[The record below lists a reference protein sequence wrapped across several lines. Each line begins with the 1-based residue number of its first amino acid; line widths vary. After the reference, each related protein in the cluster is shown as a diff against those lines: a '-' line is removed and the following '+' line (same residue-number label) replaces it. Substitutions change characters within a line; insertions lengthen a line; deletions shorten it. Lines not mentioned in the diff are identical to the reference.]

1 MTTPAPV
8 PASGQRLSIDSPVQY
23 VKGIGPKRAAVLA
36 ADPFGIRTVEDL
48 LSHYPRR
55 YLDRSNVSR
64 IKDLMPGDTATVVAK
79 VFSGGVKQGRTSRFT
94 LLVGDDTGFLECVW
108 FKAGAYLAKAFE
120 AGQTVAFSGKVTLY
134 RGLQLVHPE
143 FDRISDEGE
152 LNPIHTGAIVPLY
165 PSSETLGRAGLDSRG
180 FRRILHPLLDGL
192 KSQIREPLPEAMRLK
207 LELAP
212 AAEAVENIHYPRDWM
227 SLERAK
233 RRLKFDELFALQV
246 FLQLQRKGR
255 ELEKKG
261 IAFDRD
267 GDLARRFLES
277 LPFELTGGQKA
288 ALEEIRADMRSPHPM
303 NRLLQGDVGSGKTVV
318 AAAALLVAVENGCQ
332 AALMAP
338 TEILAEQHFINI
350 RGWMEALGVTAAL
363 LKGGQRSVARREVL
377 EGLKSG
383 SVSIAVGTHAL
394 VQEGVDFHRLGV
406 VVIDEQHRFGVLQRA
421 VLRRKGAHPD
431 VLVMTA
437 TPIPRTLA
445 LTLYGDLDVSVMKDM
460 PKGRLPVRTVWRGE
474 EKRQAIYEFIRNELA
489 SGRQAYI
496 VYPLVEESEK
506 VDLAAATEGHDTL
519 SRTVFPE
526 FRTALLHGRMKADEK
541 ESVMAAFKAGDIRV
555 LVSTTVIEVGV
566 DVPNATV
573 MLVEHAER
581 FGLTQLHQLRGRV
594 GRGGNRST
602 CVLLAQSGFGDDALK
617 RLKTM
622 ESTNDGFRIAEVDL
636 ELRGP
641 GELFGTRQHGM
652 LNLKIADLVTDQ
664 AILESARN
672 EAQAVVETDPR
683 LSETR
688 NRPIREMVLK
698 AYGKNLGLIEVG

>member
-1 MTTPAPV
+1 
-8 PASGQRLSIDSPVQY
+8 VQY
-23 VKGIGPKRAAVLA
+23 VKGIGPKRSAVLA
-36 ADPFGIRTVEDL
+36 AEPFGIRTVEDL

-55 YLDRSNVSR
+55 YLDRSNVTR
-64 IKDLMPGDTATVVAK
+64 IKDLAPGETATVVAK
-79 VFSGGVKQGRTSRFT
+79 VLQGGVKRGRTTRFS
-94 LLVGDDTGFLECVW
+94 LLVGDNTGFLECVW
-108 FKAGAYLAKAFE
+108 FKGGAYLAKAFE

-165 PSSETLGRAGLDSRG
+165 PSSDALGRAGLDSRG
-180 FRRILHPLLDGL
+180 FRRILRPLLEGL
-192 KSQIREPLPEAMRLK
+192 KSQIREPLDEALRSRLD
-207 LELAP
+207 LAP
-212 AAEAVENIHYPRDWM
+212 VAEAVENIHYPRDWKT
-227 SLERAK
+227 LEAAR

-246 FLQLQRKGR
+246 FLQLQRKSR
-255 ELEKKG
+255 ELGRKG

-267 GDLARRFLES
+267 GGLVGRFVGA
-277 LPFELTGGQKA
+277 LPFELTDGQKR
-288 ALEEIRADMRSPHPM
+288 ALEEIRGDMRSPHPM

-318 AAAALLVAVENGCQ
+318 AAAALLVAVDNGYQ

-338 TEILAEQHFINI
+338 TEILAEQHYINL
-350 RGWMEALGVTAAL
+350 RGWLEALGVRVAL
-363 LKGGQRSVARREVL
+363 LKGGQRSAARREVL

-383 SVSIAVGTHAL
+383 TVQVAVGTHAL
-394 VQEGVDFHRLGV
+394 VQEGVDFSRLGV
-406 VVIDEQHRFGVLQRA
+406 VVIDEQHRFGVMQRA
-421 VLRRKGAHPD
+421 VLRRKGTHPD

-445 LTLYGDLDVSVMKDM
+445 LTLYGDLDVSVMTGM

-474 EKRQAIYEFIRNELA
+474 DKRQAIYDFIREELRG
-489 SGRQAYI
+489 GRQAYI
-496 VYPLVEESEK
+496 VYPLVEGSEK
-506 VDLAAATEGHDTL
+506 VDLAAATEGFETL
-519 SRTVFPE
+519 SRAVFPE
-526 FRTALLHGRMKADEK
+526 FRTALLHGRMKAEEK
-541 ESVMAAFKAGDIRV
+541 ESVMAAFKAGDVRV
-555 LVSTTVIEVGV
+555 LVATTVIEVGV

-602 CVLLAQSGFGDDALK
+602 CILLAQSGFGDDALK
-617 RLKTM
+617 RLRTM
-622 ESTNDGFRIAEVDL
+622 EATNDGFRIAEVDL

-641 GELFGTRQHGM
+641 GELFGTRQSGM

-664 AILESARN
+664 AILETARD
-672 EAQAVVETDPR
+672 EAQALVREDPR
-683 LSETR
+683 LSEIR

-698 AYGKNLGLIEVG
+698 AYGGNLGLIEVG